1 MSSSSYVAEED
12 KQSRGDHSD
21 ESLVSLSSSESE
33 HGGISD
39 EEEDPAIQTS
49 STNLEGEAHETSEHA
64 PLELESSDDWLKVEH
79 SSVPSTSSPLPMLGR
94 STSRDSGSGSHAS
107 SVKTVEVLS
116 TSNYRDSSLLEE
128 PLAIERSI
136 TSLED
141 SENEKPELEVDTTLP
156 DVEPLTSVSGT
167 SLPLNEL
174 VQDRAVPE
182 ESLAAGSEE
191 QRLSQEGG
199 TSGSEVSGP
208 SGKPDSGRMSP
219 YLMINKT
226 GNVAKV
232 TEFESPGLLYA
243 KPTSK
248 KLDQ

>member
-1 MSSSSYVAEED
+1 MCSSSYLPEGVE
-12 KQSRGDHSD
+12 QSQGDRSD

-33 HGGISD
+33 HGGVSD
-39 EEEDPAIQTS
+39 EEEDLVLQTS
-49 STNLEGEAHETSEHA
+49 STNLEGEEHETSEHA
-64 PLELESSDDWLKVEH
+64 PPELESSDDWLKVEH
-79 SSVPSTSSPLPMLGR
+79 SSVPSPSAPLPVLGR
-94 STSRDSGSGSHAS
+94 SASRDSGSGSHAS
-107 SVKTVEVLS
+107 SERTVEILS

-128 PLAIERSI
+128 PLAIEQSV

-141 SENEKPELEVDTTLP
+141 SETEKPEPEVDMALP

-167 SLPLNEL
+167 SLPLSEL
-174 VQDRAVPE
+174 MQDGSVTE

-199 TSGSEVSGP
+199 ASGSEVSGP

-248 KLDQ
+248 KLVQ